1 MDRDP
6 IRDYSNPG
14 PAHHLRVLF
23 RKATAPL
30 DRLLVGRHFGGY
42 TIDKLLGQGRFGSCF
57 RAQGPNGHVALK
69 LIKPRKG
76 RMDTQAIWT
85 ECRSL
90 QACNHPS
97 IPQWLGIVNTD
108 RIGQAPHSNPVLG
121 RKPYFI
127 VEELMPGASIAFWLQ
142 KAGHVFRREEILRI
156 AEQLCDVLEHLQQ
169 RGIVHADLRPANV
182 LYDGQR
188 ISLID
193 FGLAL
198 DAQDSQAFA
207 IDRDGLACVVL
218 FMLYSDPKII
228 IPGIDATWREELRIP
243 QTLRQCL
250 EDLFDEHHP
259 WESTAQMKTRLLDA
273 LQEGEASPAYSEST
287 SQN

>member
-1 MDRDP
+1 MDRNP
-6 IRDYSNPG
+6 IRNYSNPG

-30 DRLLVGRHFGGY
+30 DKLLVGRSFDSY
-42 TIDKLLGQGRFGSCF
+42 TIEKLLGQGRFASCF
-57 RAQGPNGHVALK
+57 RAQGPNGPVALK

-76 RMDTQAIWT
+76 RMDTQAVWT
-85 ECRSL
+85 ECRAL
-90 QACNHPS
+90 QACSHPS
-97 IPQWLGIVNTD
+97 IPQWLGIVNTA
-108 RIGQAPHSNPVLG
+108 RCERPSFPGLHLG
-121 RKPYFI
+121 SKPYFI

-142 KAGHVFRREEILRI
+142 EAGHVFSRDEISCI
-156 AEQLCDVLEHLQQ
+156 AGQLCDTIGHLQQ
-169 RGIVHADLRPANV
+169 RGIIHGDLRPANV
-182 LYDGQR
+182 LYDGER

-198 DAQDSQAFA
+198 DAQNPTAFA

-218 FMLYSDPKII
+218 FMLYSDPQII

-250 EDLFDEHHP
+250 EDLFDEDHP
-259 WESTAQMKTRLLDA
+259 WESANQMKTRLLDA
-273 LQEGEASPAYSEST
+273 LQER
-287 SQN
+287 